1 MTGKEWY
8 REKTGMDITHEHSI
22 GKYLYTI
29 KNNNKLLEDLTS
41 DDPDDRNSIKFGT
54 IESYIM
60 TKLTGEANHSKT
72 TAYFTGMLNKSLDY
86 DNQILD

>member
-72 TAYFTGMLNKSLDY
+72 TA
-86 DNQILD
+86 